1 MVIDTIRYDGL
12 KYIDAYNADIVNNI
26 TVGGTSNLEVVNI
39 NDTTTI
45 DVSTGSKEFI
55 VKTGTV
61 DAIQTVAITDS
72 LLLNAVQLGFH
83 GSAAVPQASPIPDPT
98 GGTTVDVEARAAITD
113 LLNHL
118 RSRGDIAP

>member
-26 TVGGTSNLEVVNI
+26 TVGGTSTFDVVNI

-72 LLLNAVQLGFH
+72 VLVNATQIGFH
-83 GSAAVPQASPIPDPT
+83 GQAAVPQASAIPDAA
-98 GGTTVDVEARAAITD
+98 GGATIDVEARAAIND
-113 LLNHL
+113 LLTHL
-118 RSRGDIAP
+118 RNRGDIAP